1 MDINTRLIPL
11 KGKGWF
17 LIKNCKIDWFEPF
30 QFRALSC
37 AFVRFRALILGS
49 IACEKIRG
57 FSYVQSSNLALGCS
71 QTLECFVVCIAF
83 CMVFAKFYSSL
94 WRAKFRAFRA
104 LSCGFVRCCF
114 SALLRSVVASLAK
127 NCLFQPQAGAG
138 FLPLKFSMFGCAAL
152 WFQAKLA

>member
-1 MDINTRLIPL
+1 MTDLN
-11 KGKGWF
+11 
-17 LIKNCKIDWFEPF
+17 PF
-30 QFRALSC
+30 N
-37 AFVRFRALILGS
+37 FVRFRALILGS

-94 WRAKFRAFRA
+94 CRAKFRAFRA
-104 LSCGFVRCCF
+104 LSCGFVHGCF

-138 FLPLKFSMFGCAAL
+138 FLPLKFSMFGCADL